1 MNKNYRLNDL
11 ISEDEL
17 YHHGIKGQKWGRRRF
32 QNEDGSLTPA
42 GKERYDDDT
51 PNNPSRPKH
60 RDKLIAKYQSEG
72 LSKENAQYMAD
83 RRIKTEKIVAGA
95 AAITVVAATAYVAN
109 KQLKGKIDKVIK
121 EGAEIQRISPNTR
134 MDKALYVAFDKN
146 DKVKYRGMYGQEMG
160 LARDRDLKN
169 ITLKATG
176 KIKIP
181 SRKKAEDTFANLYK
195 NDPEFK
201 KSLISNFSKMKK
213 EYWFQDPELSDTVD
227 DFLDMVSKGSSKAA
241 SQFADVEKHVQ
252 EQKFN
257 KMLPK
262 LYDAFNFGLVNT
274 RDEGKVV
281 GDKFYAKLKEMGYD
295 AITDINDQK
304 YSGYKTKNPTI
315 VFNTG
320 KLAID
325 KVKDLT
331 VTEISRDYKNSK
343 EILKRQME
351 TERLIKELQSNAK
364 AYGGMAAILG
374 GSAASVGAANTAMIN
389 KYRRAHPNTRLSDK
403 EILKMLQ
410 AEKNNKN

>member
-1 MNKNYRLNDL
+1 MYRLTDL
-11 ISEDEL
+11 ISESEL

-146 DKVKYRGMYGQEMG
+146 DMVKYRGMYGQEMG
-160 LARDRDLKN
+160 INRDRDLKN

-201 KSLISNFSKMKK
+201 KSLINSFKYMKRDN
-213 EYWFQDPELSDTVD
+213 WLQDLDLRNAVD
-227 DFLDMVSKGSSKAA
+227 DFLDMVDEGTGKAA
-241 SQFADVEKHVQ
+241 SKFADVEKHVQ

-274 RDEGKVV
+274 RDDGKVV
-281 GDKFYAKLKEMGYD
+281 GDKFYAKLKEIGYD

-304 YSGYKTKNPTI
+304 YSGYKSKNPTI

-331 VTEISRDYKNSK
+331 LTEISKDFAESK
-343 EILKRQME
+343 KILANQVK
-351 TERLIKELQSNAK
+351 TEKLIKELQSNAK
-364 AYGGMAAILG
+364 VYGGMAAMLG
-374 GSAASVGAANTAMIN
+374 GSAVSVGAANTVMIN
-389 KYRRAHPNTRLSDK
+389 KYRREHPNTRLSDK

>member
-1 MNKNYRLNDL
+1 MYRLTDL
-11 ISEDEL
+11 VSSQEL

-42 GKERYDDDT
+42 GKERYDDDG

-109 KQLKGKIDKVIK
+109 KHLKGRIDKVIK
-121 EGAEIQRISPNTR
+121 EGSEIQRISPNTR
-134 MDKALYVAFDKN
+134 LDKALYVSFDKN
-146 DKVKYRGMYGQEMG
+146 DMVKYKGMYGQEMG
-160 LARDRDLKN
+160 VRRGLDMKN
-169 ITLKATG
+169 ITLKANG

-181 SRKKAEDTFANLYK
+181 SRKKAEETFVNLYSK
-195 NDPEFK
+195 DPEFK
-201 KSLISNFSKMKK
+201 KSLINNFKYMKK
-213 EYWFQDPELSDTVD
+213 DGWISDHGMNDAVD
-227 DFLDMVSKGSSKAA
+227 EFLDMIDRGNGNVAKE
-241 SQFADVEKHVQ
+241 FADVEKKLQ
-252 EQKFN
+252 ADKF
-257 KMLPK
+257 KKLAPK
-262 LYDAFNFGLVNT
+262 LYDAFNLGLVNT
-274 RDEGKVV
+274 RDDGKIV

-304 YSGYKTKNPTI
+304 YSHYKSKNPTI
-315 VFNTG
+315 IFNTG
-320 KLAID
+320 KLTID
-325 KVKDLT
+325 KVKDLSAS
-331 VTEISRDYKNSK
+331 EISENYKKSFD
-343 EILKRQME
+343 ILEKQKE
-351 TERLIKELQSNAK
+351 TEQLIKKVQENAK
-364 AYGGMAAILG
+364 MYGGMAAILG

>member
-1 MNKNYRLNDL
+1 MYRLSDL
-11 ISEDEL
+11 ISPDEL

-42 GKERYDDDT
+42 GKERYDDG

-83 RRIKTEKIVAGA
+83 RRIKAEKIVLAVGTT
-95 AAITVVAATAYVAN
+95 TVVAATAYVAH
-109 KQLKGKIDKVIK
+109 KKLKGKIDKVIK
-121 EGAEIQRISPNTR
+121 EGAEIQRISTNTR
-134 MDKALYVAFDKN
+134 MDRALYVAFDKN
-146 DKVKYRGMYGQEMG
+146 DMIKYRGMYGQEMG
-160 LARDRDLKN
+160 LAKDRDLKN

-201 KSLISNFSKMKK
+201 KSLINNFTKMQKD
-213 EYWFQDPELSDTVD
+213 YWFQDPDMEEAVD
-227 DFLDMVSKGSSKAA
+227 DFLDMVKKGSGKAA
-241 SQFADVEKHVQ
+241 SKFADVERHTQ
-252 EQKFN
+252 N
-257 KMLPK
+257 KEFDKLLPR

-274 RDEGKVV
+274 RDDGKVV
-281 GDKFYAKLKEMGYD
+281 GNKFYAKLKEMGYD
-295 AITDINDQK
+295 AVTDINDQK

-320 KLAID
+320 KLAIE

-331 VTEISRDYKNSK
+331 LTEISSDYKNSQA
-343 EILKRQME
+343 ILKNQIK
-351 TERLIKELQSNAK
+351 TEKLIKELQANSK
-364 AYGGMAAILG
+364 TYGGMAAMVGGASASLG
-374 GSAASVGAANTAMIN
+374 VANTVMIN
-389 KYRRAHPNTRLSDK
+389 KYRREHPNTRLSDK

-410 AEKNNKN
+410 AAKINNK